1 MHSKTSGAAQTA
13 VAPQSRKEI
22 EMTVQDKLRKT
33 TIVVASALAMT
44 LGAIA
49 VLAQPA
55 GGMPGPHR
63 HGHGGPG
70 GPSDMIGHLI
80 VSAQAQLNL
89 NTSQQ
94 QMFDAAVASSKTA
107 MQSGKTLHQSV
118 KDALTAE
125 LAKSEPDL
133 GAVAAAADNARAQG
147 EALRQQ
153 VRGQW
158 LALYATFSPD
168 QKTVVKNLI
177 QQHMAM
183 AEGFHAQMMER
194 WQNGAGAA
202 GTTN

>member
-1 MHSKTSGAAQTA
+1 
-13 VAPQSRKEI
+13 
-22 EMTVQDKLRKT
+22 
-33 TIVVASALAMT
+33 
-44 LGAIA
+44 
-49 VLAQPA
+49 
-55 GGMPGPHR
+55 
-63 HGHGGPG
+63 
-70 GPSDMIGHLI
+70 
-80 VSAQAQLNL
+80 
-89 NTSQQ
+89 
-94 QMFDAAVASSKTA
+94 

-202 GTTN
+202 GTTTN

>member
-1 MHSKTSGAAQTA
+1 MMLQH
-13 VAPQSRKEI
+13 
-22 EMTVQDKLRKT
+22 KLRRT
-33 TIVVASALAMT
+33 VVVVASALAMA
-44 LGAIA
+44 LGATA

-55 GGMPGPHR
+55 GGLPGPHG

-70 GPSDMIGHLI
+70 DMIGHLI
-80 VSAQAQLNL
+80 VSAQSQLNL

-94 QMFDAAVASSKTA
+94 QMFDAAVASTKA
-107 MQSGKTLHQSV
+107 AFQQGRTLHQSV

-133 GAVAAAADNARAQG
+133 AAVAAAADNVRAQR

-153 VRGQW
+153 VRAQW
-158 LALYATFSPD
+158 LALYATFSTD

-177 QQHMAM
+177 QQRMAQ
-183 AEGFHAQMMER
+183 AEAFRANMMQR

-202 GTTN
+202 GTTTN